1 MHRKGCGWPK
11 NFITS
16 FQGNFQR
23 NSKLVK
29 EKKKKS
35 YPTQIKGSV
44 KKKTRLNKTE
54 TKKKLVSRLTLN
66 GLTLEHRFLDY
77 DA

>member
-16 FQGNFQR
+16 FEGNFQR

-44 KKKTRLNKTE
+44 KKKNTAKENWI
-54 TKKKLVSRLTLN
+54 
-66 GLTLEHRFLDY
+66 
-77 DA
+77 